1 MSDKEALMK
10 EKNEL
15 IKQMLEMQKKFIGV
29 EHAAEGGINP
39 EQYYNPA
46 PGTELEGYI
55 AEYNELARKVNK
67 LAHEIKESGHIH

>member
-15 IKQMLEMQKKFIGV
+15 VTKMLEMQKKFIDL
-29 EHAAEGGINP
+29 EHDGGINP
-39 EQYYNPA
+39 GDYYNPA
-46 PGTELEGYI
+46 PGAALETYV
-55 AEYNELARKVNK
+55 ADYNDLAKTVNQ